1 MCLSSYLTRTALIS
15 PKKVPCNIRNVFNYW
30 SATTA
35 HPNVWSMK
43 KLGYPVVLIYL
54 PLRDVVSCQITLQA
68 SFVQRLSNFIHI
80 LSSSLWNPFPPPPTQ
95 ITLNITPHDKYLD
108 NNWSSH
114 HSINDWFSEWIKLP
128 VRPSH
133 EIRLEKIPTEY
144 HKTIVWLKLGVSL
157 MSEKPIN
164 S

>member
-35 HPNVWSMK
+35 QPNVCSMK

-54 PLRDVVSCQITLQA
+54 PLRDVGSCQVTLQA
-68 SFVQRLSNFIHI
+68 SFVQRLSNFIHR
-80 LSSSLWNPFPPPPTQ
+80 LSSSLWHPPPPPPQ
-95 ITLNITPHDKYLD
+95 VTLNITPYDKYLN

-133 EIRLEKIPTEY
+133 EIRFEKIPTEY
-144 HKTIVWLKLGVSL
+144 QKTIVWLKLGVSL
-157 MSEKPIN
+157 MLEKPIN

>member
-30 SATTA
+30 SATKA

-54 PLRDVVSCQITLQA
+54 PLRDVVSCQVTLRHHLFKGWVY
-68 SFVQRLSNFIHI
+68 FVHR
-80 LSSSLWNPFPPPPTQ
+80 LSSSLWHPPPPTQ
-95 ITLNITPHDKYLD
+95 ITLNITLYDKYLN

-133 EIRLEKIPTEY
+133 EIRFKKIPTEY
-144 HKTIVWLKLGVSL
+144 QKTIVWLKLGVSL
-157 MSEKPIN
+157 TLKKPIN